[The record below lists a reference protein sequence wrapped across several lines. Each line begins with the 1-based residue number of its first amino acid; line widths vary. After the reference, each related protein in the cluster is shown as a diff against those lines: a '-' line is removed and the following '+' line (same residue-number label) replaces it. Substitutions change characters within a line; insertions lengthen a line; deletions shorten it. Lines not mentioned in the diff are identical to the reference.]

1 MALISHR
8 ICAICHGPTDPYLD
22 CGQQPLAN
30 GYHAPDS
37 RYPLSVRYCVMCDLY
52 QLGDLVEPKL
62 LFGNYSYRTGVTRQ
76 NHTAWRDLTD
86 AAGRLI
92 GPSLFHSRIYD
103 VGGNDGA
110 LCAAFRGISGKVL
123 NVDPYAPEQIANV
136 EVERLP
142 WQPDT
147 AAALLSKYG
156 PAKLLT
162 MTNVLAHVPD
172 LHASAAAA
180 AILVDPSDG
189 WLCVQAPW
197 YRDLWF
203 YQEYDTIYHE
213 HVYYL
218 GVGAVRTLFQKHGMD
233 VHEVEYLPN
242 VHGGSLRYWIRHGN
256 DGIGDSVQRLRH
268 IEMLSDERT
277 TDEQERFAF
286 WCDRQR
292 WLWGKVSAPLYAVGA
307 PAKAT
312 MFFGMTGL
320 GKQVLQIF
328 DDTPA
333 KQGKRLPGTDL
344 VVEPLVDFRNFPS
357 TEKSTAVLMAW
368 NHAAA
373 LRQRLREVGY
383 TGKIV
388 TPQDIAP
395 SLGLYT

>member
-1 MALISHR
+1 MIEHR
-8 ICAICHGPTDPYLD
+8 TCAICHNPTDLYLD
-22 CGQQPLAN
+22 CGPQPLSN
-30 GYHAPDS
+30 GYANPDMKAS
-37 RYPLSVRYCVMCDLY
+37 LTVRDCVACDLY
-52 QLGDLVEPKL
+52 QLGDLVSPDL
-62 LFGNYSYRTGVTRQ
+62 LFGDYSYRTGVTRQ

-86 AAGRLI
+86 AAYRLI
-92 GPSLFHSRIYD
+92 GPSLLGSRVFD

-110 LCAAFRGISGKVL
+110 LLAAFGGISNKLL
-123 NVDPYAPEQIANV
+123 NIDPYAPEQIGGV
-136 EVERLP
+136 EAERLA
-142 WQPDT
+142 WQPET
-147 AAALLSKYG
+147 AAAMLAKYG
-156 PAKLLT
+156 PAKLVT
-162 MTNVLAHVPD
+162 MTNVLAHIPD

-197 YRDLWF
+197 SRDLWF

-218 GVGAVRTLFQKHGMD
+218 NVGSVRTLFQRHGMD

-256 DGIGDSVQRLRH
+256 DGVRDSVQRLRH
-268 IEMLSDERT
+268 LEMLSDERAT
-277 TDEQERFAF
+277 NEQERFDF
-286 WCDRQR
+286 WRDRQR
-292 WLWGKVSAPLYAVGA
+292 WLWNKIPAPLYAIGA

-320 GKQVLQIF
+320 APTVQHIF

-344 VVEPLVDFRNFPS
+344 TVEPLENIAKYEDG
-357 TEKSTAVLMAW
+357 TAILMAW

-383 TGKIV
+383 TGTV
-388 TPQDIAP
+388 LSAQEVAP
-395 SLGLYT
+395 PLGVYT